1 MAKKQKDKKTKK
13 KLSLMDRILTIISV
27 ILIVASV
34 GSIGYVAVMN
44 WQPLSELDQEGN
56 AASIDDDIQ
65 NDVNIKKKVT
75 NFLVTGIDY
84 AEGTGRAKLTGCYS
98 EKSGKTYDA
107 VAVLDDTGGQY
118 VNFKLEFPDRK

>member
-65 NDVNIKKKVT
+65 NDVNIPAMK
-75 NFLVTGIDY
+75 
-84 AEGTGRAKLTGCYS
+84 C
-98 EKSGKTYDA
+98 
-107 VAVLDDTGGQY
+107 
-118 VNFKLEFPDRK
+118 